1 MDGHESEVAVARLPA
16 KRSMPPLS
24 VDGRIPRAALVG
36 VLGAAGLIGFYVT
49 VVWLGSRSWTHAVEL
64 LLTDRYY
71 VAAVA
76 LGFGTQIGLYAY
88 VRGLL
93 RGAAGVRSSTAVAA
107 AGTGT
112 STTSMIA
119 CCLHHVAD
127 VLPVVG
133 LSGAAVFLSNY
144 KVPLIIVG
152 LITNGIGIALMG
164 RIIRHHRRSATAA
177 ASRTPAPQAAD
188 GVHCHTAG

>member
-1 MDGHESEVAVARLPA
+1 MDDHEAAVQPRLRARPA
-16 KRSMPPLS
+16 PRPSR
-24 VDGRIPRAALVG
+24 VDARILRALLVG
-36 VLGAAGLIGFYVT
+36 VLGAVALVGFYIT
-49 VVWLGSRSWTHAVEL
+49 VVWLGSRSWAHAVQL

-71 VAAVA
+71 VVAVA

-93 RGAAGVRSSTAVAA
+93 RASVGLRSSTAVAA

-133 LSGAAVFLSNY
+133 LSGAAVFLSDY

-152 LITNGIGIALMG
+152 LVTNGIGIGLMG
-164 RIIRHHRRSATAA
+164 RIIRHHRRAA
-177 ASRTPAPQAAD
+177 AAT
-188 GVHCHTAG
+188 GCHTAGSATGEAAHCQTPG

>member
-1 MDGHESEVAVARLPA
+1 MDDHEAAVQPRLRARPA
-16 KRSMPPLS
+16 PRSS
-24 VDGRIPRAALVG
+24 KVDGRILRALLVG
-36 VLGAAGLIGFYVT
+36 VLGAVALVGFYIT
-49 VVWLGSRSWTHAVEL
+49 VVWLGSRSWAHAVEL

-71 VAAVA
+71 VVAVA

-88 VRGLL
+88 VRGML
-93 RGAAGVRSSTAVAA
+93 RASAGLRSSTAVAA

-152 LITNGIGIALMG
+152 LITNGVGITLMG
-164 RIIRHHRRSATAA
+164 RIIRHHHRPAAGASGHTPEPSAG
-177 ASRTPAPQAAD
+177 D
-188 GVHCHTAG
+188 GAHCHTAG

>member
-1 MDGHESEVAVARLPA
+1 MAADR
-16 KRSMPPLS
+16 
-24 VDGRIPRAALVG
+24 RIPRAALVG
-36 VLGAAGLIGFYVT
+36 VLGAAGLVGFYIT
-49 VVWLGSRSWTHAVEL
+49 VVWLGSRSWAHAVDL
-64 LLTDRYY
+64 LWSDRYY

-76 LGFGTQIGLYAY
+76 LGFGTQIGLYGY

-93 RGAAGVRSSTAVAA
+93 RGAPGVRSSTAVAA

-144 KVPLIIVG
+144 KIPLIVVG
-152 LITNGIGIALMG
+152 LITNAIGITLMT
-164 RIIRHHRRSATAA
+164 RIILHYRRTLAGAI
-177 ASRTPAPQAAD
+177 RVPAGAQAAPGD
-188 GVHCHTAG
+188 HCHVG

>member
-1 MDGHESEVAVARLPA
+1 MDDHEAAVQPRLRARPA
-16 KRSMPPLS
+16 PRSS
-24 VDGRIPRAALVG
+24 RVDGRILRALLVGALGAVALVG
-36 VLGAAGLIGFYVT
+36 FYIT

-71 VAAVA
+71 VVAVA

-93 RGAAGVRSSTAVAA
+93 WASAGLRSSTAVAA

-152 LITNGIGIALMG
+152 LFTNGVGITLMG
-164 RIIRHHRRSATAA
+164 RIIRHHHRAAVA
-177 ASRTPAPQAAD
+177 ASGHTPEPSAGD
-188 GVHCHTAG
+188 GTHCHTAG

>member
-1 MDGHESEVAVARLPA
+1 MAADR
-16 KRSMPPLS
+16 
-24 VDGRIPRAALVG
+24 RIPRAALVG
-36 VLGAAGLIGFYVT
+36 VLGAAGLIGFYIT
-49 VVWLGSRSWTHAVEL
+49 VVWLGSRSWAHAVDL
-64 LLTDRYY
+64 LWSDHYY

-76 LGFGTQIGLYAY
+76 LGFGTQIGLYGY

-144 KVPLIIVG
+144 KVPLIAVG
-152 LITNGIGIALMG
+152 LVTNAIGIVLMG
-164 RIIRHHRRSATAA
+164 RIIAHHRRTAA
-177 ASRTPAPQAAD
+177 AQVRVSEEIPALQ
-188 GVHCHTAG
+188 GSHWHLEEVRS

>member
-1 MDGHESEVAVARLPA
+1 MDADDAQVAAAPLPAQRFRSRLAVAAPIRRA
-16 KRSMPPLS
+16 
-24 VDGRIPRAALVG
+24 VVAAL
-36 VLGAAGLIGFYVT
+36 LGAAGLLVLYVAI
-49 VVWLGSRSWTHAVEL
+49 VWLGSRSWAHAVDL

-76 LGFGTQIGLYAY
+76 LGFGTQIGLYTY
-88 VRGLL
+88 VRGLY
-93 RGAAGVRSSTAVAA
+93 RAGPGMRSSTVVAA
-107 AGTGT
+107 TGTGT

-144 KVPLIIVG
+144 KIPLIVVG
-152 LITNGIGIALMG
+152 LMTNAVGIALMT
-164 RIIRHHRRSATAA
+164 RIIVHHRRTLVAA
-177 ASRTPAPQAAD
+177 PAEAPASN
-188 GVHCHTAG
+188 GGHCHTG

>member
-1 MDGHESEVAVARLPA
+1 MAADR
-16 KRSMPPLS
+16 
-24 VDGRIPRAALVG
+24 RIPRAALVG
-36 VLGAAGLIGFYVT
+36 VLGAAGLIGFYIT
-49 VVWLGSRSWTHAVEL
+49 VVWLGSRSWAHAVDL
-64 LLTDRYY
+64 LWSDHYY

-76 LGFGTQIGLYAY
+76 LGFGTQIGLYGY

-127 VLPVVG
+127 VL
-133 LSGAAVFLSNY
+133 SNY
-144 KVPLIIVG
+144 KVPLIAVG
-152 LITNGIGIALMG
+152 LVTNAIGIVLMG
-164 RIIRHHRRSATAA
+164 RIIAHHRRTAVA
-177 ASRTPAPQAAD
+177 QVRVSEEIPALQ
-188 GVHCHTAG
+188 GSHCHLEEVRS

>member
-1 MDGHESEVAVARLPA
+1 MPGAV
-16 KRSMPPLS
+16 
-24 VDGRIPRAALVG
+24 ALVG
-36 VLGAAGLIGFYVT
+36 FYIT
-49 VVWLGSRSWTHAVEL
+49 VVWLGSRSWAHAVQL

-93 RGAAGVRSSTAVAA
+93 RASTGLRSSTAVAA

-127 VLPVVG
+127 VLPIVG
-133 LSGAAVFLSNY
+133 FSGAAVFLSNY

-152 LITNGIGIALMG
+152 LVTNAIGIGLMG
-164 RIIRHHRRSATAA
+164 RIIRHHRRTAA
-177 ASRTPAPQAAD
+177 ATTGSEKFP
-188 GVHCHTAG
+188 